1 MNKVILIGNVVKD
14 IQIKQVAGYQVI
26 QNTIAVKRS
35 YPDKDGN
42 YPTDFIEFQSWGKQA
57 EYLSKYCA
65 KGSKLA
71 ITGRLQSREYEGRD
85 GLKRVVWE
93 VVTDEIQA
101 LTSIQQPK
109 QDINYN
115 TDPFRNNEKTVN
127 NEIKKEQPLDTDNR
141 INSVSE
147 DDLPF

>member
-115 TDPFRNNEKTVN
+115 TDPFRNYEKTVN

-141 INSVSE
+141 INSVLE

>member
-35 YPDKDGN
+35 YPDKDGK

-115 TDPFRNNEKTVN
+115 TDPFRNYEKTVN